1 MAFCDPTELTNVEGG
16 LAGKPNN
23 LGVGII
29 DLSTGTIRLFPFDD
43 TNTFSMANP
52 SLGVAAGHE
61 SAAVMAGV
69 PSGQARGF
77 ALTKQGNDWLVRN
90 QSHLNAP
97 DGQPNP
103 TRMNPQTFDEVVA
116 ALRAAGAQPLF
127 IR

>member
-1 MAFCDPTELTNVEGG
+1 TNVERG

-23 LGVGII
+23 LGGGII

-43 TNTFSMANP
+43 TNAFSLANP
-52 SLGVAAGHE
+52 ALLVAAGHE

-69 PSGQARGF
+69 PPGQARGVV
-77 ALTKQGNDWLVRN
+77 LTKQGNDWLVRN
-90 QSHLNAP
+90 QSPLNAAA
-97 DGQPNP
+97 GQPTS
-103 TRMNPQTFDEVVA
+103 TRMNPQTFDETVA